1 MKIKNIK
8 VNAYG
13 NIENKDINLEEGIN
27 IIHGANE
34 SGKSTLLNYIIS
46 IFYGIS
52 RNKEGKA
59 LSDYEKYKPW
69 NSNEFSGRISY
80 KLENGEKYEI
90 FRDFNKKNPKIYND
104 KLEDISDRFETDK
117 KDGSKF
123 FIEQTGIDKQ
133 MYLSTVVSTQE
144 EVRLDE
150 KNQNMLIQKIANL
163 AGTGEDNVSYKK
175 ALIKL
180 QEKIRDEIG
189 TNKTSQKPINII
201 EKEIVEI
208 NNKIVE
214 TEKYRNRKYEI
225 DAEKEQI
232 LSELK
237 ELEQQKQIL
246 QELQNSMKSEEETK
260 NRLEIREKN
269 RKDNIAKINELTN
282 QKNTINAE
290 SERVQS
296 AKNHL
301 QDIIKGH
308 KENIEKLNS
317 EIEKIENEKE
327 ETQEKEKPSISFI
340 VITVVLAIAL
350 ICSIILI
357 KNYIVSG
364 ILGVAIIANIVF
376 YVINKNKQKVN
387 KAKLREKINQEKQY
401 KRKKLENQKQQ
412 IIANVNTTEKELEK
426 QEEEEKQVNSELSM
440 LKGQIILLE
449 KNNEK
454 ITEEIEQDNKAI
466 KEESNKNKQQI
477 IEKYKD
483 KNINDLLYIND
494 YQNYISKIEET
505 INNNRIRI
513 KGLEIEYN
521 TIVPQLD
528 EMVVLEEKR
537 EADKEKLAELRE
549 KESIINIAIENLMDA
564 YEEMK
569 TTITPKFTKNLSES
583 IQKISSNKYNKVTIN
598 DENGMIIENNRGE
611 YVEAIKLSTGTI
623 DQLYL
628 ALRLSMIDELSKEN
642 LPIILDE
649 SFAYSDNNRLKNMLQ
664 YLTSDL
670 NNHQTIIFTC
680 TDREQKML
688 EAMNIPYNVVEL

>member
-52 RNKEGKA
+52 RNKDGKV

-123 FIEQTGIDKQ
+123 FIEQMGIDKQ

-237 ELEQQKQIL
+237 KLEQQKQIL

-317 EIEKIENEKE
+317 EIEKIANEKE

-401 KRKKLENQKQQ
+401 KREKSENQKQQ

-688 EAMNIPYNVVEL
+688 EEMNIPYNVVEL

>member
-1 MKIKNIK
+1 
-8 VNAYG
+8 
-13 NIENKDINLEEGIN
+13 
-27 IIHGANE
+27 
-34 SGKSTLLNYIIS
+34 
-46 IFYGIS
+46 
-52 RNKEGKA
+52 
-59 LSDYEKYKPW
+59 
-69 NSNEFSGRISY
+69 
-80 KLENGEKYEI
+80 
-90 FRDFNKKNPKIYND
+90 
-104 KLEDISDRFETDK
+104 
-117 KDGSKF
+117 
-123 FIEQTGIDKQ
+123 
-133 MYLSTVVSTQE
+133 
-144 EVRLDE
+144 
-150 KNQNMLIQKIANL
+150 
-163 AGTGEDNVSYKK
+163 
-175 ALIKL
+175 
-180 QEKIRDEIG
+180 
-189 TNKTSQKPINII
+189 
-201 EKEIVEI
+201 
-208 NNKIVE
+208 
-214 TEKYRNRKYEI
+214 
-225 DAEKEQI
+225 
-232 LSELK
+232 
-237 ELEQQKQIL
+237 
-246 QELQNSMKSEEETK
+246 
-260 NRLEIREKN
+260 
-269 RKDNIAKINELTN
+269 
-282 QKNTINAE
+282 
-290 SERVQS
+290 
-296 AKNHL
+296 
-301 QDIIKGH
+301 
-308 KENIEKLNS
+308 
-317 EIEKIENEKE
+317 
-327 ETQEKEKPSISFI
+327 
-340 VITVVLAIAL
+340 
-350 ICSIILI
+350 
-357 KNYIVSG
+357 
-364 ILGVAIIANIVF
+364 
-376 YVINKNKQKVN
+376 
-387 KAKLREKINQEKQY
+387 
-401 KRKKLENQKQQ
+401 
-412 IIANVNTTEKELEK
+412 
-426 QEEEEKQVNSELSM
+426 M

-569 TTITPKFTKNLSES
+569 TTITPKFTKNQSES

-649 SFAYSDNNRLKNMLQ
+649 SFAYSDNNRLKNILQ

-688 EAMNIPYNVVEL
+688 EEMNIPYNVVEL